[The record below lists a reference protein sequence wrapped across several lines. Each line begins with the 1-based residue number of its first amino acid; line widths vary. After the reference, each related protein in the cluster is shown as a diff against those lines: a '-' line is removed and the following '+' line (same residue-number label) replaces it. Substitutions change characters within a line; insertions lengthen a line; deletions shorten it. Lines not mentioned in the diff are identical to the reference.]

1 VKPNISFR
9 LFVATASL
17 SFLISKVQLQ
27 QIADRGRGPCYLPIV
42 DLLAA
47 LV

>member
-17 SFLISKVQLQ
+17 SFLIGKVQLQ
-27 QIADRGRGPCYLPIV
+27 QIADQGHGPRYLSIV
-42 DLLAA
+42 DLLSA